1 MEGEKL
7 HVVDHLCDSLNPM
20 AVGIHQWLHDW
31 RIHSYP
37 SCDRHRRGT
46 DQDYPGTKTL
56 VATYAGEDNETREIV
71 FIF

>member
-1 MEGEKL
+1 MKGEKPD
-7 HVVDHLCDSLNPM
+7 VVDPLYHSIDFV
-20 AVGIHQWLHDW
+20 AAGIHQWLHDW

-37 SCDRHRRGT
+37 SCDRHCRGT

-56 VATYAGEDNETREIV
+56 VATCAGEDNETREIV